1 MTIISLAAM
10 VVAITMV
17 VLAAFLIPAFIE
29 LRKAAAAS
37 REFIV
42 RTDAKLQPILDELR
56 ETLAEL
62 RVITTGV
69 AENADDLKCFMGAIG
84 ETGRG
89 LHTISAVVG
98 GAASALTASSLWL
111 TGIKVAGKFMLQKL
125 SKKGR

>member
-98 GAASALTASSLWL
+98 GAASALTASS
-111 TGIKVAGKFMLQKL
+111 
-125 SKKGR
+125 